1 MRAGLSARGIS
12 RVELSLAI
20 GFAFSLVPFTV
31 LAQTPES
38 VVDSIKQMQT
48 EIRGIQKHYEM
59 EMRQLEQRHRAEML
73 KLQRQLD
80 ELKAAKAVPRS
91 APASPSSPIA
101 APTALSY
108 APAGLPPAPAVG
120 QPPAAAALP
129 PPPQAALPPPV
140 SAEAKRG
147 GLMNTGIEL
156 TLGGFLEGATIYRS
170 RNLTADI
177 GSPWNTIPF
186 PNSPNDHLSEF
197 RFTARQTRL
206 SLLAQGRVDADTALA
221 GYVESDFLAAP
232 TDANGLESNSYSP
245 RLRHAYATL
254 DRSDLGL
261 HLLGGQD
268 WTFLTLF
275 NHGLTPRQERVPLT
289 IDNQLVPGFTWVRQP
304 QFRVVQDLDSTTSV
318 GVSLESPQA
327 SVFSGP
333 NAPLVPTTFG
343 NTGGLHLNSLA
354 TYSTDIAPDIVAKA
368 AYDPD
373 GWGHYEAYG
382 IGRLFRSRA
391 GFKNDTVWGGGA
403 GLAAVFPLIPNQLE
417 VQGQFLAGYGLGRY
431 GPGLLPDVALKPSGV
446 LAPIP
451 EIQAMVGLVGHPTDT
466 LDLYLYAGMEDAGRT
481 AFTLAGKTFG
491 YGNALYNNSGCLVEG
506 SSLCAANTSRL
517 WQVTGGPW
525 YRVYKGD
532 YGTLQIGAQLSYTRR
547 NIFSGIGGSPSTD
560 DLIFFTSLR
569 YLPF

>member
-1 MRAGLSARGIS
+1 MGGWSALRKFRAKLFLTVGFGCAAFPIAAPARTSPPLGD
-12 RVELSLAI
+12 
-20 GFAFSLVPFTV
+20 
-31 LAQTPES
+31 Q
-38 VVDSIKQMQT
+38 IKDLQA
-48 EIRGIQKHYEM
+48 EIRGIQRNYA
-59 EMRQLEQRHRAEML
+59 LEFRKLQKRHEAEML

-80 ELKAAKAVPRS
+80 ELKTARS
-91 APASPSSPIA
+91 A
-101 APTALSY
+101 APTPASAPVALGSPEP
-108 APAGLPPAPAVG
+108 ASASTRVARPAGPQSPAQVPSPAPA
-120 QPPAAAALP
+120 PPI
-129 PPPQAALPPPV
+129 Q
-140 SAEAKRG
+140 AEAKRG
-147 GLMNTGIEL
+147 GFMNTGIEL

-186 PNSPNDHLSEF
+186 PNSPNYHLSEF
-197 RFTARQTRL
+197 RGTARQTRL
-206 SLLAQGRVDADTALA
+206 SLLAQGRVDADTAIA
-221 GYVESDFLAAP
+221 GYVESDFLGVS

-261 HLLGGQD
+261 HILGGQD

-304 QFRVVQDLDSTTSV
+304 QIRVVQDLDSTTSV
-318 GVSLESPQA
+318 GLSLESPQA

-343 NTGGLHLNSLA
+343 NPGGLHLNSLA
-354 TYSTDIAPDIVAKA
+354 TYSTDIAPDIIAKV

-373 GWGHYEAYG
+373 GWGHYEAFG

-391 GFKNDTVWGGGA
+391 AFKNNTVWGGGG
-403 GLAAVFPLIPNQLE
+403 GLAAVYPLIPKQLE
-417 VQGQFLAGYGLGRY
+417 VQGQFLAGSGLGRY
-431 GPGLLPDVALKPSGV
+431 GPGLLPDVAVKPSGV

-466 LDLYLYAGMEDAGRT
+466 LDLYLYTGIEEAGRT
-481 AFTLAGKTFG
+481 AFTQAGKAFG
-491 YGNALYNNSGCLVEG
+491 YGNALYDNSGCLVEG
-506 SSLCAANTSRL
+506 SALCAANTSRL

-525 YRVYKGD
+525 YRLYKGD
-532 YGTLQIGAQLSYTRR
+532 YGTLQVGAQLSYTRR
-547 NIFSGIGGSPSTD
+547 NIFSGTGGSPSTD

>member
-1 MRAGLSARGIS
+1 MRGGLSAR
-12 RVELSLAI
+12 RKFREKLFLAV
-20 GFAFSLVPFTV
+20 GFGCAALPIAA
-31 LAQTPES
+31 LAQTAPPFG
-38 VVDSIKQMQT
+38 DQIKDLQA
-48 EIRGIQKHYEM
+48 EIRGIQQHYA
-59 EMRQLEQRHRAEML
+59 LEFRKLEKRHEAEML

-80 ELKAAKAVPRS
+80 ELKTARS
-91 APASPSSPIA
+91 A
-101 APTALSY
+101 AP
-108 APAGLPPAPAVG
+108 PPAPPSAAVARGSFESASASTRAVPPAG
-120 QPPAAAALP
+120 QPP
-129 PPPQAALPPPV
+129 PQVASPAPPV
-140 SAEAKRG
+140 QAQARRG
-147 GLMNTGIEL
+147 GFMNTGIEL
-156 TLGGFLEGATIYRS
+156 TLGGFLEGAAIDRS

-186 PNSPNDHLSEF
+186 PNSPNYHLSEF
-197 RFTARQTRL
+197 RFTGRQTRL
-206 SLLAQGRVDADTALA
+206 SLLARGRVDPDTALA
-221 GYVESDFLAAP
+221 GYVESDFLGAP
-232 TDANGLESNSYSP
+232 TDANGVESNSYSP

-261 HLLGGQD
+261 HILGGQD

-304 QFRVVQDLDSTTSV
+304 QFRVVQDLDSMTSV
-318 GVSLESPQA
+318 GLSLESPQA

-343 NTGGLHLNSLA
+343 NPGGLHLNPLA
-354 TYSTDIAPDIVAKA
+354 TYSTDVAPDIIAKV

-391 GFKNDTVWGGGA
+391 AFKNDTVWGGGG
-403 GLAAVFPLIPNQLE
+403 GLAAIFPVIPNRLE

-431 GPGLLPDVALKPSGV
+431 GPGLLPDVALKASGV

-466 LDLYLYAGMEDAGRT
+466 LDLYLYAGIEEAGRT
-481 AFTLAGKTFG
+481 AFTLAGKAFG
-491 YGNALYNNSGCLVEG
+491 YGNALYDNSGCLVEG
-506 SSLCAANTSRL
+506 SALCAANTSRL

-525 YRVYKGD
+525 YRLYKGD
-532 YGTLQIGAQLSYTRR
+532 YGILQLGAQVSYTRR
-547 NIFSGIGGSPSTD
+547 NIFSGTGGAPSTD

-569 YLPF
+569 YYPF

>member
-1 MRAGLSARGIS
+1 MRAGLSARRIS

-20 GFAFSLVPFTV
+20 GFAFSLVPMTV
-31 LAQTPES
+31 LAQTPAS
-38 VVDSIKQMQT
+38 VADSIQQMQT
-48 EIRGIQKHYEM
+48 EIRGIQKHYET
-59 EMRQLEQRHRAEML
+59 EMRKLELRHQVEML

-80 ELKAAKAVPRS
+80 ELKAAQTAPRP
-91 APASPSSPIA
+91 APAFPSPTAA
-101 APTALSY
+101 APTVLSY
-108 APAGLPPAPAVG
+108 AAAGLPPAAAVG
-120 QPPAAAALP
+120 PPPAAAALP

-156 TLGGFLEGATIYRS
+156 TLGGFLEAATIYRS

-177 GSPWNTIPF
+177 GTPWNTIPF
-186 PNSPNDHLSEF
+186 PNSPNDHRSEF

-206 SLLAQGRVDADTALA
+206 SLLAQGRVDADTALP
-221 GYVESDFLAAP
+221 GYVESDFLSAP
-232 TDANGLESNSYSP
+232 TDANGVETNSYSP
-245 RLRHAYATL
+245 RLRHAYVTL

-261 HLLGGQD
+261 HILGGQD

-275 NHGLTPRQERVPLT
+275 NHGLTPRQERLPLT
-289 IDNQLVPGFTWVRQP
+289 IDNQLVPGFTRVRQP
-304 QFRVVQDLDSTTSV
+304 QIRVVQDLDSTTSV
-318 GVSLESPQA
+318 GLSLESPQA

-343 NTGGLHLNSLA
+343 NTGGLHLNPLA
-354 TYSTDIAPDIVAKA
+354 TYSTDIAPDIIAKV

-391 GFKNDTVWGGGA
+391 AFKNDTVWGGGG
-403 GLAAVFPLIPNQLE
+403 GLAAVYPLIPHQLE

-431 GPGLLPDVALKPSGV
+431 GPGLLPDVTLKASGV

-466 LDLYLYAGMEDAGRT
+466 LDLYLYAGIEEAGRT
-481 AFTLAGKTFG
+481 AFTLAGKAFG
-491 YGNALYNNSGCLVEG
+491 YGNALYNNSGCLV
-506 SSLCAANTSRL
+506 
-517 WQVTGGPW
+517 
-525 YRVYKGD
+525 
-532 YGTLQIGAQLSYTRR
+532 
-547 NIFSGIGGSPSTD
+547 
-560 DLIFFTSLR
+560 
-569 YLPF
+569 

>member
-1 MRAGLSARGIS
+1 
-12 RVELSLAI
+12 
-20 GFAFSLVPFTV
+20 
-31 LAQTPES
+31 
-38 VVDSIKQMQT
+38 
-48 EIRGIQKHYEM
+48 
-59 EMRQLEQRHRAEML
+59 
-73 KLQRQLD
+73 
-80 ELKAAKAVPRS
+80 
-91 APASPSSPIA
+91 
-101 APTALSY
+101 
-108 APAGLPPAPAVG
+108 
-120 QPPAAAALP
+120 
-129 PPPQAALPPPV
+129 
-140 SAEAKRG
+140 
-147 GLMNTGIEL
+147 MNTGIEL
-156 TLGGFLEGATIYRS
+156 TLGGFLEGAMIYRS

-221 GYVESDFLAAP
+221 GYVESDFLSAP
-232 TDANGLESNSYSP
+232 TDANGVESNSYSP
-245 RLRHAYATL
+245 RVRHAYATL

-261 HLLGGQD
+261 HILGGQD

-275 NHGLTPRQERVPLT
+275 NHGLRPRQERVPLT

-304 QFRVVQDLDSTTSV
+304 QFRVVQDLDSTTSI
-318 GVSLESPQA
+318 GLSLESPQA

-354 TYSTDIAPDIVAKA
+354 TYSTDIAPDIIAKA

-391 GFKNDTVWGGGA
+391 AFKNDTVWGGGG
-403 GLAAVFPLIPNQLE
+403 GLAAVYPVIPNQLE

-431 GPGLLPDVALKPSGV
+431 GPGLLPDVTLKASGV

-451 EIQAMVGLVGHPTDT
+451 EIQVMVGLVGHPTDT
-466 LDLYLYAGMEDAGRT
+466 LDLYLYAGIEEAGRT
-481 AFTLAGKTFG
+481 AFTLAGKAFG

-525 YRVYKGD
+525 YRLYKGD
-532 YGTLQIGAQLSYTRR
+532 YGTLQLGAQLSYTRR
-547 NIFSGIGGSPSTD
+547 NIFSGIGGAPSTD
-560 DLIFFTSLR
+560 ELMFFTSLR
-569 YLPF
+569 YFPF

>member
-1 MRAGLSARGIS
+1 MRGSLSAR
-12 RVELSLAI
+12 RKFREKLALTV
-20 GFAFSLVPFTV
+20 GFGCAVLPIAA
-31 LAQTPES
+31 LAQTAPPFG
-38 VVDSIKQMQT
+38 DQIKDLQA
-48 EIRGIQKHYEM
+48 EIRGIQQHYA
-59 EMRQLEQRHRAEML
+59 LEFRKLQKRHDAEML

-80 ELKAAKAVPRS
+80 ELKTARSVAPPPALPSAAVALGPPGLASASTRAVP
-91 APASPSSPIA
+91 PA
-101 APTALSY
+101 
-108 APAGLPPAPAVG
+108 G
-120 QPPAAAALP
+120 QPP
-129 PPPQAALPPPV
+129 PQVASPAPPV
-140 SAEAKRG
+140 QAQARRG
-147 GLMNTGIEL
+147 GFMNTGIEL
-156 TLGGFLEGATIYRS
+156 TLGGFLEGAAIDRS

-186 PNSPNDHLSEF
+186 PNSPNYHLSEF
-197 RFTARQTRL
+197 RFTGRQTRL
-206 SLLAQGRVDADTALA
+206 SLLAQGRVDPDTALA
-221 GYVESDFLAAP
+221 GYVESDFLGAP
-232 TDANGLESNSYSP
+232 TDANGVESNSYSP

-261 HLLGGQD
+261 HILGGQD

-304 QFRVVQDLDSTTSV
+304 QFRVVQDLDRMTSI
-318 GVSLESPQA
+318 GFSLESPQA

-333 NAPLVPTTFG
+333 NAPLVPTTFS
-343 NTGGLHLNSLA
+343 NTGGLHLNTTT
-354 TYSTDIAPDIVAKA
+354 TYSTDIAPDIIAKA

-391 GFKNDTVWGGGA
+391 ASKNDTVWGGGG
-403 GLAAVFPLIPNQLE
+403 GLAAVYPVIPKQLE

-431 GPGLLPDVALKPSGV
+431 GPGLLPDVTLKASGV

-466 LDLYLYAGMEDAGRT
+466 LDLYLYAGIEEAGRT
-481 AFTLAGKTFG
+481 AFTLAGKAFG

-506 SSLCAANTSRL
+506 SALCAANTSRL

-525 YRVYKGD
+525 YRLYKGD
-532 YGTLQIGAQLSYTRR
+532 YGTLQLGAQLSYTRR

-560 DLIFFTSLR
+560 DLIVFTSLR
-569 YLPF
+569 YAPF

>member
-1 MRAGLSARGIS
+1 MGAGLSARGIS
-12 RVELSLAI
+12 RVQRSLAI
-20 GFAFSLVPFTV
+20 GFAFSLVPITV

-59 EMRQLEQRHRAEML
+59 EMRQLEQRHRSEML

-80 ELKAAKAVPRS
+80 ELRAAKAPKPEPAFS
-91 APASPSSPIA
+91 SPTTAAPA
-101 APTALSY
+101 ALSY
-108 APAGLPPAPAVG
+108 APADLAPAPAVG

-147 GLMNTGIEL
+147 GFMNTGIEL
-156 TLGGFLEGATIYRS
+156 TLGGFLEGAMIYRS

-197 RFTARQTRL
+197 RFTGRQTRL

-221 GYVESDFLAAP
+221 GYVESDFLSAP
-232 TDANGLESNSYSP
+232 TDANGVESNSYSP
-245 RLRHAYATL
+245 RVRHAYATL

-261 HLLGGQD
+261 HILGGQD

-275 NHGLTPRQERVPLT
+275 NHGLRPRQERVPLT

-304 QFRVVQDLDSTTSV
+304 QFRVVQDLDSMTSI
-318 GVSLESPQA
+318 GLSLESPQA

-343 NTGGLHLNSLA
+343 NPGGLHLNPLA

-391 GFKNDTVWGGGA
+391 GFKNDTVWGGGG
-403 GLAAVFPLIPNQLE
+403 GLAAVYPLIPNQLE

-431 GPGLLPDVALKPSGV
+431 GPGLLPDVTLKASGV

-451 EIQAMVGLVGHPTDT
+451 EIQAMVGLVGHPIDT
-466 LDLYLYAGMEDAGRT
+466 LDLYLYAGIEDAGRT
-481 AFTLAGKTFG
+481 AFTLAGKAFG

-525 YRVYKGD
+525 YRLYKGE
-532 YGTLQIGAQLSYTRR
+532 YGTLQLGAQLSYTRR
-547 NIFSGIGGSPSTD
+547 NIFSGIGGAPSTD
-560 DLIFFTSLR
+560 DLMVFTSLR